1 MASKKQ
7 LKKDINNSVGALIE
21 EIYVWELMNPKGDF
35 KKSEKLIDEA
45 IVLFDE
51 LIMEIHDYAEGTSA
65 KKYFNSIIEELN
77 ATTESI
83 SEKITK
89 LK

>member
-51 LIMEIHDYAEGTSA
+51 LIMKIHDYTEGTSA
-65 KKYFNSIIEELN
+65 KKHFNSIIEELN
-77 ATTESI
+77 ATTASI

>member
-65 KKYFNSIIEELN
+65 KKHFNSIVEELN
-77 ATTESI
+77 ATTASI

>member
-35 KKSEKLIDEA
+35 TKSEKLIDEA
-45 IVLFDE
+45 ADE
-51 LIMEIHDYAEGTSA
+51 
-65 KKYFNSIIEELN
+65 
-77 ATTESI
+77 I
-83 SEKITK
+83 SSFVEKTN
-89 LK
+89 LENLS

>member
-7 LKKDINNSVGALIE
+7 LKKDINNSVGSLIE

-45 IVLFDE
+45 IALFDE
-51 LIMEIHDYAEGTSA
+51 LIIKIHDFQEGTSA
-65 KKYFNSIIEELN
+65 KKYFNSIVEQLN
-77 ATTESI
+77 KTTASI
-83 SEKITK
+83 SDKIDK

>member
-7 LKKDINNSVGALIE
+7 LKKDINNSIGALIE
-21 EIYVWELMNPKGDF
+21 EIYLWELMNPKGDF

-51 LIMEIHDYAEGTSA
+51 LIMKIHDYVEGTSA
-65 KKYFNSIIEELN
+65 KKHFNSIVEELN
-77 ATTESI
+77 TKTASI
-83 SEKITK
+83 SEKISK

>member
-21 EIYVWELMNPKGDF
+21 EIYVWELMNPKSDF

-51 LIMEIHDYAEGTSA
+51 LIMKIHDYTEGTSA
-65 KKYFNSIIEELN
+65 KKHFNSIIEELT
-77 ATTESI
+77 ATTASI

>member
-51 LIMEIHDYAEGTSA
+51 LIMKIHDYAR
-65 KKYFNSIIEELN
+65 
-77 ATTESI
+77 
-83 SEKITK
+83 
-89 LK
+89 

>member
-45 IVLFDE
+45 INLFDE
-51 LIMEIHDYAEGTSA
+51 LIIKIHDFQEGTSVE
-65 KKYFNSIIEELN
+65 N
-77 ATTESI
+77 
-83 SEKITK
+83 
-89 LK
+89 

>member
-51 LIMEIHDYAEGTSA
+51 LIIKIHDYAEGTSA

>member
-7 LKKDINNSVGALIE
+7 LKKDINNSVGSLIE
-21 EIYVWELMNPKGDF
+21 EIYVWELLNPKGDL

-51 LIMEIHDYAEGTSA
+51 LIMKIHDYEAGSSA
-65 KKYFNSIIEELN
+65 KKHFDSIIQELN
-77 ATTESI
+77 TTTASI

>member
-21 EIYVWELMNPKGDF
+21 EIYVWELLNPKGDF

-45 IVLFDE
+45 ADE
-51 LIMEIHDYAEGTSA
+51 
-65 KKYFNSIIEELN
+65 IE
-77 ATTESI
+77 SFV
-83 SEKITK
+83 EKAN
-89 LK
+89 LVNPVQ

>member
-1 MASKKQ
+1 MASKKE

-45 IVLFDE
+45 IILFDE
-51 LIMEIHDYAEGTSA
+51 LIIKIHSFQEGTSA
-65 KKYFNSIIEELN
+65 KKHFNSIVDELN
-77 ATTESI
+77 KTSASI
-83 SEKITK
+83 SAKIDK

>member
-51 LIMEIHDYAEGTSA
+51 LIMKIHYYAEGTSA

>member
-21 EIYVWELMNPKGDF
+21 EIYVWELLNPKGDF

-45 IVLFDE
+45 ITLFDE
-51 LIMEIHDYAEGTSA
+51 LIMKIHDHTEEIPA
-65 KKYFNSIIEELN
+65 KKYFNSIVEELN
-77 ATTESI
+77 TKTASI
-83 SEKITK
+83 SAKVSK

>member
-7 LKKDINNSVGALIE
+7 LKKDINNTVGALIE
-21 EIYVWELMNPKGDF
+21 EICVWELMNPKGDF

-45 IVLFDE
+45 IILFDD
-51 LIMEIHDYAEGTSA
+51 LITKIHDFQEGTSV
-65 KKYFNSIIEELN
+65 KNHFNSIVDELN
-77 ATTESI
+77 KTTDSI
-83 SEKITK
+83 SAKIDK

>member
-7 LKKDINNSVGALIE
+7 LKKDVNNSVGALIE
-21 EIYVWELMNPKGDF
+21 EIYLWELLNPRGDF

-45 IVLFDE
+45 IALFDE
-51 LIMEIHDYAEGTSA
+51 LIMKIHDHTEETPA
-65 KKYFNSIIEELN
+65 KKYFNGIIKELN
-77 ATTESI
+77 TKIVSI
-83 SEKITK
+83 SEKISK